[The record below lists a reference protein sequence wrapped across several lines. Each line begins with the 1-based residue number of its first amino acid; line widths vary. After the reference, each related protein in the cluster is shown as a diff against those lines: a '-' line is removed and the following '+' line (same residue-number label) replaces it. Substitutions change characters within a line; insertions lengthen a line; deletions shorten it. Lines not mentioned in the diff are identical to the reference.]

1 MAKNIELNAKVS
13 RDIDQVVQK
22 VLNGL
27 GNPEPPLDL
36 NLVRELQR
44 LDRGYYSSTDTGL
57 LQEAAS
63 KIRIG
68 TKQILLRPSIILD
81 AVRKFDLRAL
91 YLPDQKRILIDK
103 DQPKLKHR
111 WNEAHEIG
119 HSLIPWHEGAML
131 GDDDHTLVP
140 SCHAKLENEANFAA
154 ARLLFLRQRFIGE
167 AKSLPPSIKS
177 LKILASK
184 FGNTNTST
192 LFRCVEAWGDEVPI
206 LGLVTDHP
214 KIQFRK
220 ESFDPSNPCR
230 YFIQSQRFAEAF
242 GKVKETEAF
251 DLIVGYCRGGKGGPL
266 GHSELCVKDDN
277 GDDHIFEFESFS
289 FYHQTLT
296 LGIYKKLKPSVTIS
310 TSSILP
316 NFSGQTPQSER
327 LKIPFS

>member
-1 MAKNIELNAKVS
+1 MAKTIELKARVS
-13 RDIDQVVQK
+13 RDIDLAVEK
-22 VLNGL
+22 VLKGL

-36 NLVRELQR
+36 RMVRELQK
-44 LDRGYYSSTDTGL
+44 LDHGYYSSTDTGL

-68 TKQILLRPSIILD
+68 TKQILLRPSIILE

-91 YLPDQKRILIDK
+91 YLPDQKRILIDS

-154 ARLLFLRQRFIGE
+154 ARLLFMQDRFVTE
-167 AKSLPPSIKS
+167 AKAFPPCIDSVKKLS
-177 LKILASK
+177 AK

-192 LFRCVEAWGDEVPI
+192 LFRCVEAWGEEKPI

-214 KIQFRK
+214 VSRFQKKTFNP
-220 ESFDPSNPCR
+220 DDPCR
-230 YFIQSQRFAEAF
+230 YFIQSPRFADAY
-242 GKVKETEAF
+242 KQIKETDAF
-251 DLIVGYCRGGKGGPL
+251 DILVGYCRGGKGGPL
-266 GHSELCVKDDN
+266 GSAEVWLKDDN
-277 GDDHIFEFESFS
+277 GEDHIFEFESFS

-296 LGIYKKLKPSVTIS
+296 IGIHKRKKPTLVSFT
-310 TSSILP
+310 
-316 NFSGQTPQSER
+316 
-327 LKIPFS
+327 